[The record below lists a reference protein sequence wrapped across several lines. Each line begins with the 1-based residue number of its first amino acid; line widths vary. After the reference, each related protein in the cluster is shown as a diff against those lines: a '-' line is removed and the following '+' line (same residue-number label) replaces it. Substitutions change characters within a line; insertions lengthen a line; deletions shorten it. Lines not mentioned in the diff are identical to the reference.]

1 MRDIENFCKML
12 ISKKDKL
19 AITFKDDKY
28 TYEQLLR
35 YSQLYADK
43 FSLECKPEKILICAQ
58 NSPEWCFAFY
68 GAMRCKSIVVPLDA
82 QSTKKEIEYVIN
94 DCRPDIVFISDDKK
108 EMFADM
114 NLQNARLMTKDDVV
128 LSDDKNIPATDIPL
142 GNLEDVMLINY
153 TSGTTG
159 NPKGVMLTYKNVMFN
174 IDSVSKQVPIFQ
186 EDSNVMVLLPLH
198 HILPLL
204 GSLVA
209 PLYMGGTLHI
219 AEAMNAE
226 SIIKT
231 LNAGKVSIIIGVPR
245 LYDMLVKGI
254 MSKINASFVTRLLY
268 KITKLIGSDAV
279 SRVIFSSVHKK
290 FGGHLK
296 YLVSGGAAL
305 SVETAT
311 ILKTLGL
318 YVLEGY
324 GMTETAPMISFT
336 RPGRRKVGYAGELLP
351 NIEAKI
357 AENGEICVK
366 GDNVMKG
373 YYKREEETAQIIKDG
388 WLHTGDMGILDKY
401 GLKIT
406 GRIKEIIVTSNGK
419 NINPELL
426 EKEFLNESK
435 YVQEIG
441 IFLSGDIL
449 HAAIRPEMTAVRQSS
464 LDDMDA
470 LIKSEVERFNAEQP
484 QYKRIKQYH
493 IMSEEL
499 PKTRLGK
506 VQRFLLPHL
515 IDKPKT
521 HTEQESL
528 EGKSEVYKMLKAFV
542 EDETKTIANENDHF
556 EIDLSMDSLSK
567 VSLLAYIENTFGINM
582 NEEQMENLNT
592 LAKLTD
598 YIEKNEHTF
607 NTTNIT
613 WKDIL
618 ATKVDVKLEKPGIT
632 QWCTYTFT
640 KILFSICYRFR
651 FKGSKKLPNSPC
663 IIVANHRCAIDGFLI
678 TYNFSRKEN
687 KDIFFFAK
695 EKHWRT
701 KIAQFFAR
709 KNNIILMDINKN
721 VRQSLQEMCA
731 VLKKGKNIVIFPEGT
746 RSRDNKMKK
755 FKETFAILSKELNVP
770 VVPVAITGSESAC
783 YGGSIIPKFWKKI
796 NVEIMEPMLPAK
808 DQTAESFR
816 DKIAAMIERHLVDN
830 VKLTINN

>member
-1 MRDIENFCKML
+1 ML
-12 ISKKDKL
+12 ISKKDKF
-19 AITFKDDKY
+19 AITYKDVKY

-35 YSQLYADK
+35 YSQCYANVFASK
-43 FSLECKPEKILICAQ
+43 KSPEKVLICAQ

-68 GAMRCKSIVVPLDA
+68 GAMRCEAIVIPLDA

-94 DCRPDIVFISDDKK
+94 DCRPDIVFVSDDKK
-108 EMFADM
+108 EMFSDLE
-114 NLQNARLMTKDDVV
+114 LQGARLMTKDDVV
-128 LSDDKNIPATDIPL
+128 ISDDENIPATDIPL
-142 GNLEDVMLINY
+142 RGKDDVMLINY

-159 NPKGVMLTYKNVMFN
+159 NPKGVMLTFNNVMFN
-174 IDSVSKQVPIFQ
+174 VDSVSKQVPIFQ
-186 EDSNVMVLLPLH
+186 PDSNVMVLLPLH

-245 LYDMLVKGI
+245 LYDMLVKGV
-254 MSKINASFVTRLLY
+254 MNKINSSAITRLLY

-279 SRVIFSSVHKK
+279 SRIVFSSVHKK

-351 NIEAKI
+351 NIEVKI
-357 AENGEICVK
+357 AENGEILVK

-373 YYKREEETAQIIKDG
+373 YYNRPEETAQIIENG
-388 WLHTGDMGILDKY
+388 WLHTGDMGLLDKY

-449 HAAIRPEMTAVRQSS
+449 HAAVRPEMTAVRQSS

-470 LIKSEVERFNAEQP
+470 LIKNEVERFNSEQP

-493 IMSEEL
+493 ILSEEL

-528 EGKSEVYKMLKAFV
+528 EGKSEVYKMLKSFV
-542 EDETKTIANENDHF
+542 EEETKMIANENDHF

-582 NEEQMENLNT
+582 NEEQIENLNT

-598 YIEKNEHTF
+598 YIENNEHTF
-607 NTTNIT
+607 NTTTIT

-618 ATKVDVKLEKPGIT
+618 ATKVDVKLEKPGFT

-640 KILFSICYRFR
+640 KILFGICYRFR
-651 FKGSKKLPNSPC
+651 FKGSRKLPNTPC

-678 TYNFSRKEN
+678 TYNFSRKIN
-687 KDIFFFAK
+687 KETFFFAK

-701 KIAQFFAR
+701 KFAQFFAR

-721 VRQSLQEMCA
+721 VRQSIQEMCT

-770 VVPVAITGSESAC
+770 IVPVAIAGSESAC

-796 NVEIMEPMLPAK
+796 DIEVLEPVMPSADQSVESL
-808 DQTAESFR
+808 R
-816 DKIAAMIERHLVDN
+816 DKVAALIEKHLS
-830 VKLTINN
+830 K

>member
-94 DCRPDIVFISDDKK
+94 DCSPDIVFISDDKK

-114 NLQNARLMTKDDVV
+114 NLQGALLMTKDDVV

-435 YVQEIG
+435 YVHEIG

-651 FKGSKKLPNSPC
+651 FKGNKKLPNSPC

-770 VVPVAITGSESAC
+770 IIPVAIAGSESAC

-796 NVEIMEPMLPAK
+796 DIEVLEPVMPSADQSVESL
-808 DQTAESFR
+808 R
-816 DKIAAMIERHLVDN
+816 DKVAALIEKHLS
-830 VKLTINN
+830 K

>member
-1 MRDIENFCKML
+1 ML
-12 ISKKDKL
+12 ISKKDKF
-19 AITFKDDKY
+19 AITYKDVKY

-35 YSQLYADK
+35 YSQCYANVFASQK
-43 FSLECKPEKILICAQ
+43 SPEKVLICAQ
-58 NSPEWCFAFY
+58 NSPDWCFAFY
-68 GAMRCKSIVVPLDA
+68 GAMRCKAVVVPLDA
-82 QSTKKEIEYVIN
+82 QSTKKEIEYVID

-108 EMFADM
+108 EMFSDIK
-114 NLQNARLMTKDDVV
+114 LQGARLMTKDDVV
-128 LSDDKNIPATDIPL
+128 LSDDKDIPATDIPL
-142 GNLEDVMLINY
+142 RDKDDVMLVNY

-159 NPKGVMLTYKNVMFN
+159 NPKGVMLTFNNVMFN
-174 IDSVSKQVPIFQ
+174 VDSVSKQVPIFQ

-231 LNAGKVSIIIGVPR
+231 LNAGQVSIIIGVPR

-254 MSKINASFVTRLLY
+254 MNKINASAVTRLLY
-268 KITKLIGSDAV
+268 KITKFIGSDKV

-290 FGGHLK
+290 FGGHVK

-305 SVETAT
+305 SKETAE

-336 RPGRRKVGYAGELLP
+336 RPGRRKIGYAGELLP
-351 NIEAKI
+351 NIEVKI

-373 YYKREEETAQIIKDG
+373 YYNRPEETAEIIKDG
-388 WLHTGDMGILDKY
+388 WLHTGDMGVLEDQM
-401 GLKIT
+401 LKIT

-426 EKEFLNESK
+426 EKEFIANST

-441 IFLSGDIL
+441 IFLSGDAL
-449 HAAIRPEMTAVRQSS
+449 HAAIRPEMTAIRQSS
-464 LDDMDA
+464 LDDMNA
-470 LIKSEVERFNAEQP
+470 LIKNEVERFNAEQP
-484 QYKRIKQYH
+484 QYKRIKQFH
-493 IMSEEL
+493 VLSEEL

-515 IDKPKT
+515 VDKPKT
-521 HTEQESL
+521 ETVQESL

-542 EDETKTIANENDHF
+542 EEETKKVANENDHF

-567 VSLLAYIENTFGINM
+567 VSLLAYIENTFGIM
-582 NEEQMENLNT
+582 LNEEQIEDVNT

-598 YIEKNEHTF
+598 YIENHEHTF
-607 NTTNIT
+607 NDNKIT
-613 WKDIL
+613 WKEIL
-618 ATKVDVKLEKPGIT
+618 SARTDVKLEKHGLFH
-632 QWCTYTFT
+632 WLTFT
-640 KILFSICYRFR
+640 FGKILFGICYRF
-651 FKGSKKLPNSPC
+651 KVSGKKNLPNNPC

-678 TYNFSRKEN
+678 TYNFSRKAN
-687 KDIFFFAK
+687 RDIYFFAK

-701 KIAQFFAR
+701 KFARFFAK

-746 RSRDNKMKK
+746 RSRDNRMKN

-770 VVPVAITGSESAC
+770 ILPVAISGSESAC
-783 YGGSIIPKFWKKI
+783 YGDGIVPRFGKKI
-796 NVEIMEPMLPAK
+796 DIDIMDPVMPSEEQSVESL
-808 DQTAESFR
+808 R
-816 DKIAAMIERHLVDN
+816 DKIASMIEKRLS
-830 VKLTINN
+830 

>member
-1 MRDIENFCKML
+1 ML

-35 YSQLYADK
+35 YSQIYADK
-43 FSLECKPEKILICAQ
+43 FSLESQPEKILICAQ

-108 EMFADM
+108 EMFADI
-114 NLQNARLMTKDDVV
+114 NLQGARLYTKDDFQ
-128 LSDDKNIPATDIPL
+128 LSDDTSIAANDIPL

-159 NPKGVMLTYKNVMFN
+159 NPKGVMLSYKNVMFN

-231 LNAGKVSIIIGVPR
+231 LNAGEVSIIIGVPR
-245 LYDMLVKGI
+245 LYDMLVKGV
-254 MSKINASFVTRLLY
+254 MNKINASFVTRLLY

-305 SVETAT
+305 SIETAT

-388 WLHTGDMGILDKY
+388 WLHTGDMGVLDKY

-449 HAAIRPEMTAVRQSS
+449 HAAIRPEMTAIRQSS

-470 LIKSEVERFNAEQP
+470 LIKNEVERFNAEQP

-542 EDETKTIANENDHF
+542 EEETKMIANENDHF

-567 VSLLAYIENTFGINM
+567 VSLLAYIENTFGINL

-598 YIEKNEHTF
+598 YIEDNEHTF
-607 NTTNIT
+607 NTTTIT

-618 ATKVDVKLEKPGIT
+618 ATKVDVKLEKPGFT
-632 QWCTYTFT
+632 QWFTYTFT

-651 FKGSKKLPNSPC
+651 FKGNKKLPNSPC
-663 IIVANHRCAIDGFLI
+663 IIVTNHRSAIDGFLI

-695 EKHWRT
+695 EKHWRS

-721 VRQSLQEMCA
+721 VRQSLQEMSA

-770 VVPVAITGSESAC
+770 VVSVAITGSESAC
-783 YGGSIIPKFWKKI
+783 YGGSIIPKFRKKI
-796 NVEIMEPMLPAK
+796 NVEVMEPMLPAK

-816 DKIAAMIERHLVDN
+816 DKIAALIQ
-830 VKLTINN
+830 KKIS

>member
-1 MRDIENFCKML
+1 ML

-19 AITFKDDKY
+19 ALTFKDVTY

-43 FSLECKPEKILICAQ
+43 FVSESVPKKVMICAQ

-68 GAMRCKSIVVPLDA
+68 GTMRCNAIAVPLDA

-108 EMFADM
+108 EMFADI
-114 NLQNARLMTKDDVV
+114 NLQNARLMTKDDVQ
-128 LSDDKNIPATDIPL
+128 LTDDKNIPATDIPL
-142 GNLEDVMLINY
+142 GNLEDTMLINY

-159 NPKGVMLTYKNVMFN
+159 NPKGVMLSFKNVMFN
-174 IDSVSKQVPIFQ
+174 IDAVSKQVPIFQ
-186 EDSNVMVLLPLH
+186 ESSNVMVLLPLH

-268 KITKLIGSDAV
+268 KITKLIGSDKV
-279 SRVIFSSVHKK
+279 SRTIFSSVHKK
-290 FGGHLK
+290 FGGHVK

-305 SVETAT
+305 SKETAE

-351 NIEAKI
+351 NIEVKI
-357 AENGEICVK
+357 SEKGEILVK

-373 YYKREEETAQIIKDG
+373 YYQREEETNDIIKDG

-426 EKEFLNESK
+426 EKEFLSESK

-441 IFLSGDIL
+441 IFLSGEVL
-449 HAAIRPEMTAVRQSS
+449 HAAVRPEMTAIRQSS

-470 LIKSEVERFNAEQP
+470 LIKYEVERFNAEQP

-521 HTEQESL
+521 NNVQESL

-542 EDETKTIANENDHF
+542 EEETKKIANENDHF

-598 YIEKNEHTF
+598 YIENNEHTF

-651 FKGSKKLPNSPC
+651 FKGNKKLPNTPC

-695 EKHWRT
+695 EKHWRS

-796 NVEIMEPMLPAK
+796 GVEVMEPMLPTEE
-808 DQTAESFR
+808 QSVESFR
-816 DKIAAMIERHLVDN
+816 DKVAAIIQK
-830 VKLTINN
+830 KL

>member
-1 MRDIENFCKML
+1 MRDIENFCNML
-12 ISKKDKL
+12 ISKKEKF

-35 YSQLYADK
+35 YSQCYANV
-43 FSLECKPEKILICAQ
+43 FASQPTLEKVLICAQ

-68 GAMRCKSIVVPLDA
+68 GAMRCKAIVVPLDS

-108 EMFADM
+108 DIFTDM
-114 NLQNARLMTKDDVV
+114 NLYGARLMTKDDVV
-128 LSDDKNIPATDIPL
+128 LSDDKSIPTTDIPM
-142 GNLEDVMLINY
+142 GEMDDTMLINY

-159 NPKGVMLTYKNVMFN
+159 SPKGVMLTFRNVMFN
-174 IDSVSKQVPIFQ
+174 IDAVSKQVPIFQ

-231 LNAGKVSIIIGVPR
+231 LNAGQVSIIIGVPR
-245 LYDMLVKGI
+245 LYDMLVKGV
-254 MSKINASFVTRLLY
+254 MNKINASFVTRFLY

-279 SRVIFSSVHKK
+279 SRTIFSSVHKK

-336 RPGRRKVGYAGELLP
+336 RPGKRKVGYAGELLP
-351 NIEAKI
+351 NIEVKI

-426 EKEFLNESK
+426 EKEFLANSS

-441 IFLSGDIL
+441 IFLSNDAL
-449 HAAIRPEMTAVRQSS
+449 HAAVRPQMVAIRQKSLEEMDS
-464 LDDMDA
+464 
-470 LIKSEVERFNAEQP
+470 LIKEEVARFNAEQP

-506 VQRFLLPHL
+506 TQRFILPHI

-521 HTEQESL
+521 NIEQESL
-528 EGKSEVYKMLKAFV
+528 EGKSEIYKMLKKFI
-542 EDETKTIANENDHF
+542 EDETNKIANENDHF
-556 EIDLSMDSLSK
+556 EIDLSLDSLGK
-567 VSLLAYIENTFGINM
+567 VSLLAYIENTFGINL
-582 NEEQMENLNT
+582 NEEQIENLNT

-598 YIEKNEHTF
+598 YIENNEHSF
-607 NTTNIT
+607 NTTTIT

-618 ATKVDVKLEKPGIT
+618 ASKVDVKLEKPGIT

-640 KILFSICYRFR
+640 KVLFSICYRFR
-651 FKGSKKLPNSPC
+651 FKGNKKLPKSPC

-678 TYNFSRKEN
+678 TYNFSRKDN

-695 EKHWRT
+695 EKHWRS

-721 VRQSLQEMCA
+721 VRQSLQEMYA
-731 VLKKGKNIVIFPEGT
+731 VLEKGKNIVIFPEGT
-746 RSRDNKMKK
+746 RSKDNKMKK
-755 FKETFAILSKELNVP
+755 FKDTFAILSKELNIPIVP
-770 VVPVAITGSESAC
+770 IAIAGSESAC
-783 YGGSIIPKFWKKI
+783 YGSSIIPKFRKKI
-796 NVEIMEPMLPAK
+796 DIEVLDPIMPDSNQSVESL
-808 DQTAESFR
+808 R
-816 DKIAAMIERHLVDN
+816 DKVAKKIEKCLS
-830 VKLTINN
+830 

>member
-1 MRDIENFCKML
+1 ML
-12 ISKKDKL
+12 ISKKDKF

-35 YSQLYADK
+35 YSQLYADN
-43 FSLECKPEKILICAQ
+43 FSFKLNPDKIMICAH

-108 EMFADM
+108 DMFADM
-114 NLQNARLMTKDDVV
+114 NLQGALLMTKDDVT

-279 SRVIFSSVHKK
+279 SRTVFSSVHKK

-373 YYKREEETAQIIKDG
+373 YYKREEETSQIVKDG

-426 EKEFLNESK
+426 EKEFLSESK

-470 LIKSEVERFNAEQP
+470 LIKNEVERFNAEQP

-493 IMSEEL
+493 
-499 PKTRLGK
+499 R
-506 VQRFLLPHL
+506 
-515 IDKPKT
+515 
-521 HTEQESL
+521 
-528 EGKSEVYKMLKAFV
+528 
-542 EDETKTIANENDHF
+542 N
-556 EIDLSMDSLSK
+556 
-567 VSLLAYIENTFGINM
+567 
-582 NEEQMENLNT
+582 
-592 LAKLTD
+592 
-598 YIEKNEHTF
+598 
-607 NTTNIT
+607 
-613 WKDIL
+613 
-618 ATKVDVKLEKPGIT
+618 
-632 QWCTYTFT
+632 
-640 KILFSICYRFR
+640 
-651 FKGSKKLPNSPC
+651 
-663 IIVANHRCAIDGFLI
+663 
-678 TYNFSRKEN
+678 
-687 KDIFFFAK
+687 
-695 EKHWRT
+695 
-701 KIAQFFAR
+701 
-709 KNNIILMDINKN
+709 
-721 VRQSLQEMCA
+721 
-731 VLKKGKNIVIFPEGT
+731 
-746 RSRDNKMKK
+746 
-755 FKETFAILSKELNVP
+755 
-770 VVPVAITGSESAC
+770 
-783 YGGSIIPKFWKKI
+783 
-796 NVEIMEPMLPAK
+796 
-808 DQTAESFR
+808 
-816 DKIAAMIERHLVDN
+816 
-830 VKLTINN
+830 

>member
-1 MRDIENFCKML
+1 ML
-12 ISKKDKL
+12 ISKKNKF

-35 YSQLYADK
+35 YSQIYADK
-43 FSLECKPEKILICAQ
+43 FSLESVPEKVMICSQ

-94 DCRPDIVFISDDKK
+94 DCRPDIVFVSDDRKDL
-108 EMFADM
+108 FSDI
-114 NLQNARLMTKDDVV
+114 NLYGARLYTKDDVQ
-128 LSDDKNIPATDIPL
+128 LSDDDSIAATDIPM
-142 GNLEDVMLINY
+142 GNMEDTMLINY

-159 NPKGVMLTYKNVMFN
+159 SPKGVMLSYKNVMFN
-174 IDSVSKQVPIFQ
+174 VDSVSKSVPIYQ

-231 LNAGKVSIIIGVPR
+231 LNAGQVSIIIGVPR

-254 MSKINASFVTRLLY
+254 MTKVNASFVTRLLY

-279 SRVIFSSVHKK
+279 SRLVFSSVHKK

-305 SVETAT
+305 SIETAT

-357 AENGEICVK
+357 SEKGEILVK
-366 GDNVMKG
+366 GDNVMQG
-373 YYKREEETAQIIKDG
+373 YYKKEEETAQIIKDG
-388 WLHTGDMGILDKY
+388 WLHTGDMGVLDKY

-426 EKEFLNESK
+426 EKEFIAAST

-441 IFLSGDIL
+441 IFLNGDAL
-449 HAAIRPEMTAVRQSS
+449 HAAVRPEMTAIRQRS
-464 LDDMDA
+464 LEEMDS
-470 LIKSEVERFNAEQP
+470 LIKEEVTRFNAEQP

-506 VQRFLLPHL
+506 VQRFLLPH
-515 IDKPKT
+515 IVNKPKT
-521 HTEQESL
+521 NTEQESL
-528 EGKSEVYKMLKAFV
+528 EGKSEVYKLLKAFV
-542 EDETKTIANENDHF
+542 EDETKTIAHENDHF

-567 VSLLAYIENTFGINM
+567 VSLLAYIENTFGIVLT
-582 NEEQMENLNT
+582 EETMENLNT
-592 LAKLTD
+592 LAKLTE
-598 YIEKNEHTF
+598 YIENNEHSF
-607 NTTNIT
+607 NTTTIT
-613 WKDIL
+613 WKDVL
-618 ATKVDVKLEKPGIT
+618 ATKIDVKLEKPGIT

-640 KILFSICYRFR
+640 KLLFSICYRFR
-651 FKGSKKLPNSPC
+651 IKGNKKLPKSPC

-678 TYNFSRKEN
+678 TYNFSRKVN

-695 EKHWRT
+695 EKHWKS
-701 KIAQFFAR
+701 KIAQFFAK

-731 VLKKGKNIVIFPEGT
+731 VLEKGKNIVIFPEGT
-746 RSRDNKMKK
+746 RSKDKTMKK
-755 FKETFAILSKELNVP
+755 FKDTFAILSKELNVP
-770 VVPVAITGSESAC
+770 IVPVAIAGSESAC

-796 NVEIMEPMLPAK
+796 DIDVMDPVEPSPE
-808 DQTAESFR
+808 QSVESLR
-816 DKIAAMIERHLVDN
+816 DKVAAMIQKSIQNLKSV
-830 VKLTINN
+830 

>member
-1 MRDIENFCKML
+1 ML
-12 ISKKDKL
+12 ISKKDKF
-19 AITFKDDKY
+19 AITYKDVKY

-35 YSQLYADK
+35 YSQCYANVFASEK
-43 FSLECKPEKILICAQ
+43 SPEKVLICAQ

-94 DCRPDIVFISDDKK
+94 DCRPDIVFVSDDKK
-108 EMFADM
+108 EMFSDLE
-114 NLQNARLMTKDDVV
+114 LQGARLMTKDDVV
-128 LSDDKNIPATDIPL
+128 ISDDENIPATDIPL
-142 GNLEDVMLINY
+142 RGKDDVMLINY

-159 NPKGVMLTYKNVMFN
+159 NPKGVMLTFNNVMFN
-174 IDSVSKQVPIFQ
+174 VDSVSKQVPIFQ
-186 EDSNVMVLLPLH
+186 LDSNVMVLLPLH

-254 MSKINASFVTRLLY
+254 MNKINSSAITRLLY

-279 SRVIFSSVHKK
+279 SRIVFSSVHKK

-351 NIEAKI
+351 NIEVKI
-357 AENGEICVK
+357 AENGEILVK

-373 YYKREEETAQIIKDG
+373 YYNRPEETAQIIENG
-388 WLHTGDMGILDKY
+388 WLHTGDMGLLDKY

-449 HAAIRPEMTAVRQSS
+449 HAAVRPEMTAVRQSS

-470 LIKSEVERFNAEQP
+470 LIKNEVERFNSEQP

-493 IMSEEL
+493 ILSEEL

-528 EGKSEVYKMLKAFV
+528 EGKSEVYKMLKSFV
-542 EDETKTIANENDHF
+542 EEETKMIANENDHF

-582 NEEQMENLNT
+582 NEEQIENLNT

-598 YIEKNEHTF
+598 YIENNEHTF
-607 NTTNIT
+607 NTTTIT

-618 ATKVDVKLEKPGIT
+618 ATKVDVKLEKPGFT

-640 KILFSICYRFR
+640 KILFGICYRFR
-651 FKGSKKLPNSPC
+651 FKGSRKLPNTPC

-678 TYNFSRKEN
+678 TYNFSRKIN
-687 KDIFFFAK
+687 KETFFFAK

-701 KIAQFFAR
+701 KFAQFFAR

-721 VRQSLQEMCA
+721 VRQSIQEMCA

-770 VVPVAITGSESAC
+770 IVPVAIAGSESAC

-796 NVEIMEPMLPAK
+796 DIEVLEPVMPSADQSVESL
-808 DQTAESFR
+808 R
-816 DKIAAMIERHLVDN
+816 DKVAALIEKHLS
-830 VKLTINN
+830 K

>member
-1 MRDIENFCKML
+1 ML

-43 FSLECKPEKILICAQ
+43 FSLECKPEKILIFAQ

-114 NLQNARLMTKDDVV
+114 NLHDARLMTKDDVV

-567 VSLLAYIENTFGINM
+567 VSLLAYI
-582 NEEQMENLNT
+582 
-592 LAKLTD
+592 
-598 YIEKNEHTF
+598 
-607 NTTNIT
+607 
-613 WKDIL
+613 
-618 ATKVDVKLEKPGIT
+618 
-632 QWCTYTFT
+632 
-640 KILFSICYRFR
+640 
-651 FKGSKKLPNSPC
+651 
-663 IIVANHRCAIDGFLI
+663 
-678 TYNFSRKEN
+678 
-687 KDIFFFAK
+687 
-695 EKHWRT
+695 
-701 KIAQFFAR
+701 
-709 KNNIILMDINKN
+709 
-721 VRQSLQEMCA
+721 
-731 VLKKGKNIVIFPEGT
+731 
-746 RSRDNKMKK
+746 
-755 FKETFAILSKELNVP
+755 
-770 VVPVAITGSESAC
+770 
-783 YGGSIIPKFWKKI
+783 
-796 NVEIMEPMLPAK
+796 
-808 DQTAESFR
+808 
-816 DKIAAMIERHLVDN
+816 
-830 VKLTINN
+830 

>member
-1 MRDIENFCKML
+1 ML
-12 ISKKDKL
+12 ISKKDKF

-35 YSQLYADK
+35 YSQLYADN

-108 EMFADM
+108 EMFTDI
-114 NLQNARLMTKDDVV
+114 NLQGARLITKDDVT
-128 LSDDKNIPATDIPL
+128 LSDDKNVPATDIPL

-245 LYDMLVKGI
+245 LYDMLVKGV

-279 SRVIFSSVHKK
+279 SRTVFSSVHKK

-373 YYKREEETAQIIKDG
+373 YYKREEETAQILKDG
-388 WLHTGDMGILDKY
+388 WLHTGDMGVLDKY

-426 EKEFLNESK
+426 EKEFLSESK

-470 LIKSEVERFNAEQP
+470 LIKNEVERFNAEQP

-521 HTEQESL
+521 RTEQESL
-528 EGKSEVYKMLKAFV
+528 EGKSEVYKMLKTFV
-542 EDETKTIANENDHF
+542 EDETKMIANENDHF

-651 FKGSKKLPNSPC
+651 FKGNKKLPNSPC

-755 FKETFAILSKELNVP
+755 FKETFAILSKELNIP

-796 NVEIMEPMLPAK
+796 NVEVMEPVMPAK
-808 DQTAESFR
+808 DQTAENFR
-816 DKIAAMIERHLVDN
+816 DKIAAMIEKHLTDN
-830 VKLTINN
+830 VQLTINS

>member
-1 MRDIENFCKML
+1 ML

-231 LNAGKVSIIIGVPR
+231 LNAGKVSIVIGVPR

-357 AENGEICVK
+357 AENGEILVK

-388 WLHTGDMGILDKY
+388 WLHTGDMGVLDKY

-435 YVQEIG
+435 YVHEIG

-651 FKGSKKLPNSPC
+651 FKGNKKLPNSPC

-770 VVPVAITGSESAC
+770 IIPVAIAGSESAC

-796 NVEIMEPMLPAK
+796 DIEVLEPVMPSADQSVESL
-808 DQTAESFR
+808 R
-816 DKIAAMIERHLVDN
+816 DKVAALIEKHLS
-830 VKLTINN
+830 K

>member
-1 MRDIENFCKML
+1 
-12 ISKKDKL
+12 
-19 AITFKDDKY
+19 
-28 TYEQLLR
+28 
-35 YSQLYADK
+35 
-43 FSLECKPEKILICAQ
+43 
-58 NSPEWCFAFY
+58 
-68 GAMRCKSIVVPLDA
+68 
-82 QSTKKEIEYVIN
+82 
-94 DCRPDIVFISDDKK
+94 
-108 EMFADM
+108 
-114 NLQNARLMTKDDVV
+114 
-128 LSDDKNIPATDIPL
+128 
-142 GNLEDVMLINY
+142 
-153 TSGTTG
+153 
-159 NPKGVMLTYKNVMFN
+159 
-174 IDSVSKQVPIFQ
+174 
-186 EDSNVMVLLPLH
+186 MVLLPLH

-796 NVEIMEPMLPAK
+796 NVEVMDPVMPAEG
-808 DQTAESFR
+808 QTAENFR
-816 DKIAAMIERHLVDN
+816 DKIAAMIEKHLTDN
-830 VKLTINN
+830 VQLTINN

>member
-1 MRDIENFCKML
+1 ML
-12 ISKKDKL
+12 IAKKDKL

-43 FSLECKPEKILICAQ
+43 FSLECKPGKILICAQ

-114 NLQNARLMTKDDVV
+114 NLHDARLMTKDDVV
-128 LSDDKNIPATDIPL
+128 LFDDKNIPATDIPL

-542 EDETKTIANENDHF
+542 EDETKMIANENDHF

-651 FKGSKKLPNSPC
+651 FKGNKKLPNSPC

-770 VVPVAITGSESAC
+770 IIPVAIAGSESAC

-796 NVEIMEPMLPAK
+796 DIEVLEPVMPSADQSVESL
-808 DQTAESFR
+808 R
-816 DKIAAMIERHLVDN
+816 DKVAALIEKHLS
-830 VKLTINN
+830 K

>member
-1 MRDIENFCKML
+1 ML
-12 ISKKDKL
+12 ISKKNKF

-35 YSQLYADK
+35 YSQIYADK
-43 FSLECKPEKILICAQ
+43 FLSVANPEKVLICAQ
-58 NSPEWCFAFY
+58 NSPDWCFAFY
-68 GAMRCKSIVVPLDA
+68 GAMRCKAIAVPLDS

-94 DCRPDIVFISDDKK
+94 DCRPDIVFISEDKK

-114 NLQNARLMTKDDVV
+114 DLQGAYLMTKDDVA
-128 LSDDKNIPATDIPL
+128 LTDDENIPATDIPL
-142 GNLEDVMLINY
+142 GDIESTMLINY

-159 NPKGVMLTYKNVMFN
+159 NPKGVMLSFKNVMFN
-174 IDSVSKQVPIFQ
+174 VDAVSKSVPIFQ
-186 EDSNVMVLLPLH
+186 EDSNVMVLLPVH

-204 GSLVA
+204 GSIVA
-209 PLYMGGTLHI
+209 PLYMGGTIHI

-231 LNAGKVSIIIGVPR
+231 LNAGKVTIIIGVPR
-245 LYDMLVKGI
+245 LYDMLVKGV
-254 MSKINASFVTRLLY
+254 MNKINASFVTRLLY

-279 SRVIFSSVHKK
+279 SRTIFSSVHKK

-305 SVETAT
+305 SIETAT

-366 GDNVMKG
+366 GDNVMQG

-426 EKEFLNESK
+426 EREFIDGST

-441 IFLSGDIL
+441 IFLSGDAL
-449 HAAIRPEMTAVRQSS
+449 HAAVRPNMTAVRQVE
-464 LDDMDA
+464 LEAMDA
-470 LIKSEVERFNAEQP
+470 LIKKEVECFNAEQP

-493 IMSEEL
+493 ILSDEL

-515 IDKPKT
+515 VDKPKT

-528 EGKSEVYKMLKAFV
+528 EGKSEVYKILKSFV
-542 EDETKTIANENDHF
+542 EEETKMIANENDHF

-567 VSLLAYIENTFGINM
+567 VSLLAYIENTFGINL

-598 YIEKNEHTF
+598 YIENNEHSF
-607 NTTNIT
+607 NTTTIT

-618 ATKVDVKLEKPGIT
+618 ATNVDVKLEKPGFT
-632 QWCTYTFT
+632 QWFTYVFT
-640 KILFSICYRFR
+640 KILFTICYRFR
-651 FKGSKKLPNSPC
+651 VKGNKKLPKSPC
-663 IIVANHRCAIDGFLI
+663 IIVANHRSAIDGFLI

-695 EKHWRT
+695 EKHWRS
-701 KIAQFFAR
+701 KIARFFAR

-731 VLKKGKNIVIFPEGT
+731 VLEKGKNIVIFPEGT
-746 RSRDNKMKK
+746 RSKDNTMRK
-755 FKETFAILSKELNVP
+755 FKETFAILSKELNIP

-783 YGGSIIPKFWKKI
+783 YGNSIVPKFWKTI
-796 NVEIMEPMLPAK
+796 NVEVMEPVLPATE
-808 DQTAESFR
+808 QSAESFR
-816 DKIAAMIERHLVDN
+816 DKVATLIQK
-830 VKLTINN
+830 KLL

>member
-1 MRDIENFCKML
+1 ML
-12 ISKKDKL
+12 ISKKDKF

-108 EMFADM
+108 DMFADM
-114 NLQNARLMTKDDVV
+114 NLQGALLMTKDDVT
-128 LSDDKNIPATDIPL
+128 LSDDDNIPATDIPL

-651 FKGSKKLPNSPC
+651 FKGNKKLPNSPC

-796 NVEIMEPMLPAK
+796 NVEVMEPVMPAK
-808 DQTAESFR
+808 DQTAENFR
-816 DKIAAMIERHLVDN
+816 DKIAAMIEKHLTDN
-830 VKLTINN
+830 VQLTINS

>member
-1 MRDIENFCKML
+1 ML
-12 ISKKDKL
+12 ISKKDKF
-19 AITFKDDKY
+19 AITYKDVKY

-35 YSQLYADK
+35 YSQCYANVFASK
-43 FSLECKPEKILICAQ
+43 KSPEKVLICAQ

-68 GAMRCKSIVVPLDA
+68 GAMRCEAIVIPLDA

-94 DCRPDIVFISDDKK
+94 DCRPDIVFVSDDKK
-108 EMFADM
+108 EMFSDLE
-114 NLQNARLMTKDDVV
+114 LQGARLMTKDDVV
-128 LSDDKNIPATDIPL
+128 ISDDENIPATDIPL
-142 GNLEDVMLINY
+142 RGKDDVMLINY

-159 NPKGVMLTYKNVMFN
+159 NPKGVMLTFNNVMFN
-174 IDSVSKQVPIFQ
+174 VDSVSKQVPIFQ
-186 EDSNVMVLLPLH
+186 PDSNVMVLLPLH

-245 LYDMLVKGI
+245 LYDMLVKGV
-254 MSKINASFVTRLLY
+254 MNKINSSAITRLLY

-279 SRVIFSSVHKK
+279 SRIVFSSVHKK

-351 NIEAKI
+351 NIEVKI
-357 AENGEICVK
+357 AENGEILVK

-373 YYKREEETAQIIKDG
+373 YYNRPEETAQIIENG
-388 WLHTGDMGILDKY
+388 WLHTGDMGLLDKY

-449 HAAIRPEMTAVRQSS
+449 HAAVRPEMTAVRQSS

-470 LIKSEVERFNAEQP
+470 LIKNEVERFNSEQP

-493 IMSEEL
+493 ILSEEL

-528 EGKSEVYKMLKAFV
+528 EGKSEVYKMLKSFV
-542 EDETKTIANENDHF
+542 EEETKMIANENDHF

-582 NEEQMENLNT
+582 NEEQIENLNT

-598 YIEKNEHTF
+598 YIENNEHTF
-607 NTTNIT
+607 NTTTIT

-618 ATKVDVKLEKPGIT
+618 ATKVDVKLEKPGFT

-640 KILFSICYRFR
+640 KILFGICYRFR
-651 FKGSKKLPNSPC
+651 FKGSRKLPNTPC

-678 TYNFSRKEN
+678 TYNFSRKIN
-687 KDIFFFAK
+687 KETFFFAK

-701 KIAQFFAR
+701 KFAQFFAK

-721 VRQSLQEMCA
+721 VRQSIQEMCT

-770 VVPVAITGSESAC
+770 IVPVAIAGSESAC

-796 NVEIMEPMLPAK
+796 DIEVLEPVMPSADQSVESL
-808 DQTAESFR
+808 R
-816 DKIAAMIERHLVDN
+816 DKVAALIEKHLS
-830 VKLTINN
+830 K

>member
-1 MRDIENFCKML
+1 ML
-12 ISKKDKL
+12 IAKKDKL

-114 NLQNARLMTKDDVV
+114 NLHDARLMTKDDVV
-128 LSDDKNIPATDIPL
+128 LFDDKNIPATDIPL

-226 SIIKT
+226 SITKT

-357 AENGEICVK
+357 AENGEILVK

-388 WLHTGDMGILDKY
+388 WLHTGDMGVLDKY

-435 YVQEIG
+435 YVHEIG

-521 HTEQESL
+521 HIEQESL

-542 EDETKTIANENDHF
+542 EDETKMIANENDHF

-651 FKGSKKLPNSPC
+651 FKGNKKLPNSPC

-796 NVEIMEPMLPAK
+796 NVEVMDPVMPAE
-808 DQTAESFR
+808 DQTAENFR
-816 DKIAAMIERHLVDN
+816 DKIAAMIEKHLTDN
-830 VKLTINN
+830 VQLTINN

>member
-1 MRDIENFCKML
+1 ML

-35 YSQLYADK
+35 YSQIYADK
-43 FSLECKPEKILICAQ
+43 FSLESQPEKILICAQ

-108 EMFADM
+108 EMFADI
-114 NLQNARLMTKDDVV
+114 NLQGARLYTKDDFQ
-128 LSDDKNIPATDIPL
+128 LSDDTSIAANDIPL

-159 NPKGVMLTYKNVMFN
+159 NPKGVMLSYKNVMFN

-231 LNAGKVSIIIGVPR
+231 LNAGEVSIIIGVPR
-245 LYDMLVKGI
+245 LYDMLVKGV
-254 MSKINASFVTRLLY
+254 MNKINASFVTRLLY

-279 SRVIFSSVHKK
+279 SRTVFSSVHKK

-515 IDKPKT
+515 IDKPKI

-651 FKGSKKLPNSPC
+651 FKGNKKLPNSPC

-709 KNNIILMDINKN
+709 KNNIILMDIDKN

-770 VVPVAITGSESAC
+770 IIPVAIAGSKSAC

-796 NVEIMEPMLPAK
+796 DIEVLEPVMPSADQSVESL
-808 DQTAESFR
+808 R
-816 DKIAAMIERHLVDN
+816 DKVAALIEKHLS
-830 VKLTINN
+830 K

>member
-94 DCRPDIVFISDDKK
+94 DCRPDIVFISDDKN

-357 AENGEICVK
+357 TENGEICVK

-770 VVPVAITGSESAC
+770 IIPVAIAGSESAC

-796 NVEIMEPMLPAK
+796 DIEVLEPVMPSADQSVESL
-808 DQTAESFR
+808 R
-816 DKIAAMIERHLVDN
+816 DKVAALIEKHLS
-830 VKLTINN
+830 K

>member
-1 MRDIENFCKML
+1 ML
-12 ISKKDKL
+12 IAKKDKL

-114 NLQNARLMTKDDVV
+114 NLHDARLMTKDDVV

-435 YVQEIG
+435 YVHEIG

-651 FKGSKKLPNSPC
+651 FKGNKKLPNSPC

-770 VVPVAITGSESAC
+770 IIPVAIAGSESAC

-796 NVEIMEPMLPAK
+796 DIEVLEPVMPSADQSVESL
-808 DQTAESFR
+808 R
-816 DKIAAMIERHLVDN
+816 DKVAALIEKHLS
-830 VKLTINN
+830 K

>member
-1 MRDIENFCKML
+1 ML

-35 YSQLYADK
+35 YSQIYADK
-43 FSLECKPEKILICAQ
+43 FSLEYKPEKILICAQ

-114 NLQNARLMTKDDVV
+114 NLQGARLMTKDDVL
-128 LSDDKNIPATDIPL
+128 LSDDKNILATDIPL

-324 GMTETAPMISFT
+324 GMTETTPMISFT

-435 YVQEIG
+435 YVHEIG

-542 EDETKTIANENDHF
+542 EDETKMIANENDHF

-651 FKGSKKLPNSPC
+651 FKGNKKLPNSPC

-796 NVEIMEPMLPAK
+796 DIEVLEPVMPSADQSVESL
-808 DQTAESFR
+808 R
-816 DKIAAMIERHLVDN
+816 DKVAALIEKHLS
-830 VKLTINN
+830 K

>member
-1 MRDIENFCKML
+1 ML
-12 ISKKDKL
+12 ISKKDKF
-19 AITFKDDKY
+19 AITYKDVKY

-35 YSQLYADK
+35 YSQCYANVFASK
-43 FSLECKPEKILICAQ
+43 KSPEKVLICAQ

-68 GAMRCKSIVVPLDA
+68 GAMRCEAIVIPLDA

-94 DCRPDIVFISDDKK
+94 DCRPDIVFVSDDKK
-108 EMFADM
+108 EMFSDLE
-114 NLQNARLMTKDDVV
+114 LQGARLMTKDDIV
-128 LSDDKNIPATDIPL
+128 LSDDENIPATDIPL
-142 GNLEDVMLINY
+142 RGKDDVMLINY

-159 NPKGVMLTYKNVMFN
+159 NPKGVMLTFNNVMFN
-174 IDSVSKQVPIFQ
+174 VDSVSKQVPIFQ
-186 EDSNVMVLLPLH
+186 PDSNVMVLLPLH

-254 MSKINASFVTRLLY
+254 MNKINSSAITRLLY

-279 SRVIFSSVHKK
+279 SRIVFSSVHKK

-351 NIEAKI
+351 NIEVKI
-357 AENGEICVK
+357 AENGEILVK

-373 YYKREEETAQIIKDG
+373 YYNRPEETAQIIENG
-388 WLHTGDMGILDKY
+388 WLHTGDMGLLDKY

-449 HAAIRPEMTAVRQSS
+449 HAAVRPEMTAVRQSS

-470 LIKSEVERFNAEQP
+470 LIKNEVERFNAEQP

-493 IMSEEL
+493 ILSEEL

-528 EGKSEVYKMLKAFV
+528 EGKSEVYKMLKSFV
-542 EDETKTIANENDHF
+542 EEETKMIANENDHF

-582 NEEQMENLNT
+582 NEEQIENLNT

-598 YIEKNEHTF
+598 YIENNEHTF
-607 NTTNIT
+607 NTTTIT

-618 ATKVDVKLEKPGIT
+618 ATKVDVKLEKPGFT

-640 KILFSICYRFR
+640 KILFGICYRFR
-651 FKGSKKLPNSPC
+651 FKGSKKLPNTPC

-678 TYNFSRKEN
+678 TYNFSRKIN
-687 KDIFFFAK
+687 KETFFFAK

-701 KIAQFFAR
+701 KFAQFFAR

-721 VRQSLQEMCA
+721 VRQSIQEMCA

-770 VVPVAITGSESAC
+770 IIPVAIAGSESAC

-796 NVEIMEPMLPAK
+796 DIEVLEPVMPSADQSVESL
-808 DQTAESFR
+808 R
-816 DKIAAMIERHLVDN
+816 DKVAALIEKHLS
-830 VKLTINN
+830 K

>member
-796 NVEIMEPMLPAK
+796 NVEVMEPMLPAK
-808 DQTAESFR
+808 DQTAENFR
-816 DKIAAMIERHLVDN
+816 DKIATLIEKHLVDN
-830 VKLTINN
+830 VQLTINN

>member
-1 MRDIENFCKML
+1 ML
-12 ISKKDKL
+12 ISKKDKF
-19 AITFKDDKY
+19 AITYKDVKY

-35 YSQLYADK
+35 YSQCYANVFALQK
-43 FSLECKPEKILICAQ
+43 SPEKVLICAQ
-58 NSPEWCFAFY
+58 NSPDWCFAFY
-68 GAMRCKSIVVPLDA
+68 GAMRCKAVVVPLDA
-82 QSTKKEIEYVIN
+82 QSTKKEIEYVID

-108 EMFADM
+108 EMFSDIK
-114 NLQNARLMTKDDVV
+114 LQGARLMTKDDVV
-128 LSDDKNIPATDIPL
+128 LSDDKDIPATDIPL
-142 GNLEDVMLINY
+142 RDKDDVMLVNY

-159 NPKGVMLTYKNVMFN
+159 NPKGVMLTFNNVMFN
-174 IDSVSKQVPIFQ
+174 VDSVSKQVPIFQ

-231 LNAGKVSIIIGVPR
+231 LNAGQVSIIIGVPR

-254 MSKINASFVTRLLY
+254 MNKINASAVTRLLY
-268 KITKLIGSDAV
+268 KITKSIGSDKV

-290 FGGHLK
+290 FGGHVK

-305 SVETAT
+305 SKETAE

-336 RPGRRKVGYAGELLP
+336 RPGRRKIGYAGELLP
-351 NIEAKI
+351 NIEVKI

-373 YYKREEETAQIIKDG
+373 YYNRPEETAEIIKDG
-388 WLHTGDMGILDKY
+388 WLHTGDMGVLEDQM
-401 GLKIT
+401 LKIT

-426 EKEFLNESK
+426 EKEFIANST

-441 IFLSGDIL
+441 IFLSGDAL
-449 HAAIRPEMTAVRQSS
+449 HAAIRPEMTAIRQSS
-464 LDDMDA
+464 LDDMNA
-470 LIKSEVERFNAEQP
+470 LIKNEVERFNAEQP
-484 QYKRIKQYH
+484 QYKRIKQFH
-493 IMSEEL
+493 VLSEEL

-515 IDKPKT
+515 VDKPKT
-521 HTEQESL
+521 ETVQESL

-542 EDETKTIANENDHF
+542 EEETKKVANENDHF

-567 VSLLAYIENTFGINM
+567 VSLLAYIENTFGIM
-582 NEEQMENLNT
+582 LNEEQIEDVNT

-598 YIEKNEHTF
+598 YIENHEHTF
-607 NTTNIT
+607 NDNKIT
-613 WKDIL
+613 WKEIL
-618 ATKVDVKLEKPGIT
+618 SARTDVKLEKHGLFH
-632 QWCTYTFT
+632 WLTFT
-640 KILFSICYRFR
+640 FGKILFGICYRF
-651 FKGSKKLPNSPC
+651 KVSGKKNLPNNPC

-678 TYNFSRKEN
+678 TYNFSRKAN
-687 KDIFFFAK
+687 RDIYFFAK

-701 KIAQFFAR
+701 KFARFFAK

-746 RSRDNKMKK
+746 RSRDNRMKN

-770 VVPVAITGSESAC
+770 ILPVAISGSESAC
-783 YGGSIIPKFWKKI
+783 YGDGIVPRFGKKI
-796 NVEIMEPMLPAK
+796 DIDIMEPVMPSEE
-808 DQTAESFR
+808 QSVESLR
-816 DKIAAMIERHLVDN
+816 DKIASMIEKRLS
-830 VKLTINN
+830 

>member
-1 MRDIENFCKML
+1 ML
-12 ISKKDKL
+12 IAKKDKL

-435 YVQEIG
+435 YVHEIG

-651 FKGSKKLPNSPC
+651 FKGNKKLPNSPC

-770 VVPVAITGSESAC
+770 IIPVAIAGSESAC

-796 NVEIMEPMLPAK
+796 DIEVLEPVMPSADQSVESL
-808 DQTAESFR
+808 R
-816 DKIAAMIERHLVDN
+816 DKVAALIEKHLS
-830 VKLTINN
+830 K

>member
-1 MRDIENFCKML
+1 ML
-12 ISKKDKL
+12 ISKKDKF
-19 AITFKDDKY
+19 AITYKDVKY

-35 YSQLYADK
+35 YSQCYANVFASK
-43 FSLECKPEKILICAQ
+43 KSPEKVLICAQ

-68 GAMRCKSIVVPLDA
+68 GAMRCEAIVIPLDA

-94 DCRPDIVFISDDKK
+94 DCRPDIVFVSDDKK
-108 EMFADM
+108 EMFSDLE
-114 NLQNARLMTKDDVV
+114 LQGARLMTKDDVV
-128 LSDDKNIPATDIPL
+128 ISDDENIPATDIPL
-142 GNLEDVMLINY
+142 RGKDDVMLINY

-159 NPKGVMLTYKNVMFN
+159 NPKGVMLTFNNVMFN
-174 IDSVSKQVPIFQ
+174 VDSVSKQVPIFQ
-186 EDSNVMVLLPLH
+186 PDSNVMVLLPLH

-254 MSKINASFVTRLLY
+254 MNKINSSAITRLLY

-279 SRVIFSSVHKK
+279 SRIVFSSVHKK

-351 NIEAKI
+351 NIEVKI
-357 AENGEICVK
+357 AENGEILVK

-373 YYKREEETAQIIKDG
+373 YYNRPEETAQIIENG
-388 WLHTGDMGILDKY
+388 WLHTGDMGLLDKY

-449 HAAIRPEMTAVRQSS
+449 HAAVRPEMTAVRQSS

-470 LIKSEVERFNAEQP
+470 LIKNEVERFNAEQP

-493 IMSEEL
+493 ILSEEL

-528 EGKSEVYKMLKAFV
+528 EGKSEVYKMLKSFV
-542 EDETKTIANENDHF
+542 EDETKMIANENDHF

-582 NEEQMENLNT
+582 NEEEIENLNT

-598 YIEKNEHTF
+598 YIENNEHTF
-607 NTTNIT
+607 NTTTIT

-618 ATKVDVKLEKPGIT
+618 ATKVDVKLEKPGFT

-640 KILFSICYRFR
+640 KILFGICYRFR
-651 FKGSKKLPNSPC
+651 FKGSRKLPNTPC

-678 TYNFSRKEN
+678 TYNFSRKIN
-687 KDIFFFAK
+687 KETFFFAK

-701 KIAQFFAR
+701 KFAQFFAR

-721 VRQSLQEMCA
+721 VRQSIQEMCA

-770 VVPVAITGSESAC
+770 IIPVAIAGSESAC

-796 NVEIMEPMLPAK
+796 DIEVLEPVIPSADQSVESL
-808 DQTAESFR
+808 R
-816 DKIAAMIERHLVDN
+816 DKVAALIEKHLS
-830 VKLTINN
+830 K

>member
-1 MRDIENFCKML
+1 MEE
-12 ISKKDKL
+12 
-19 AITFKDDKY
+19 T
-28 TYEQLLR
+28 
-35 YSQLYADK
+35 
-43 FSLECKPEKILICAQ
+43 KPEKVLLCAQ

-68 GAMRCKSIVVPLDA
+68 GAMRCKSIAVPLDS

-108 EMFADM
+108 EMFADI
-114 NLQNARLMTKDDVV
+114 NLQGARLYTKDDFI
-128 LSDDKNIPATDIPL
+128 LSDDESIPAVDLPL
-142 GNLEDVMLINY
+142 GGKEDTMLINY

-159 NPKGVMLTYKNVMFN
+159 NPKGVMLSFKNVMFN
-174 IDSVSKQVPIFQ
+174 VDAVSKSVPIFQ
-186 EDSNVMVLLPLH
+186 EDSNVMVLLPVH

-204 GSLVA
+204 GSIVA
-209 PLYMGGTLHI
+209 PLYMGGTIHI

-231 LNAGKVSIIIGVPR
+231 LNAGAVSIIIGVPR
-245 LYDMLVKGI
+245 LYDMLVKGV
-254 MSKINASFVTRLLY
+254 MNKINASFVTRLLY
-268 KITKLIGSDAV
+268 KITKFIGSDAV
-279 SRVIFSSVHKK
+279 SRVVFSSVHKK

-305 SVETAT
+305 SIETAT

-351 NIEAKI
+351 NIEVKI
-357 AENGEICVK
+357 AENGEILVK

-373 YYKREEETAQIIKDG
+373 YYNRPEETAQIIENG
-388 WLHTGDMGILDKY
+388 WLHTGDMGLLDKY

-449 HAAIRPEMTAVRQSS
+449 HAAVRPEMTAVRQSS

-470 LIKSEVERFNAEQP
+470 LIKNEVERFNAEQP

-493 IMSEEL
+493 ILSEEL

-528 EGKSEVYKMLKAFV
+528 EGKSEVYKMLKSFV
-542 EDETKTIANENDHF
+542 EDETKMIANENDHF

-582 NEEQMENLNT
+582 NEEQIENLNT

-598 YIEKNEHTF
+598 YIENNEHTF
-607 NTTNIT
+607 NTTTIT

-640 KILFSICYRFR
+640 KILFGICYRFR
-651 FKGSKKLPNSPC
+651 FKGSRKLPNTPC

-678 TYNFSRKEN
+678 TYNFSRKIN
-687 KDIFFFAK
+687 KDTFFFAK
-695 EKHWRT
+695 EKHWRS

-709 KNNIILMDINKN
+709 KNNVILMDINKN

-770 VVPVAITGSESAC
+770 IVPVAIAGSESAC

-796 NVEIMEPMLPAK
+796 DIEVLEPVMPSADQSVESL
-808 DQTAESFR
+808 R
-816 DKIAAMIERHLVDN
+816 DKVAALIEKHLS
-830 VKLTINN
+830 K

>member
-1 MRDIENFCKML
+1 ML
-12 ISKKDKL
+12 ISKKDKF
-19 AITFKDDKY
+19 AITYKDVKY

-35 YSQLYADK
+35 YSQCYANVFASK
-43 FSLECKPEKILICAQ
+43 KSPEKVLICAQ

-68 GAMRCKSIVVPLDA
+68 GAMRCEAIVIPLDA

-94 DCRPDIVFISDDKK
+94 DCRPDIVFVSDDKK
-108 EMFADM
+108 EMFSDLE
-114 NLQNARLMTKDDVV
+114 LQGARLMTKDDVV
-128 LSDDKNIPATDIPL
+128 ISDDENIPATDIPL
-142 GNLEDVMLINY
+142 RGKDDVMLINY

-159 NPKGVMLTYKNVMFN
+159 NPKGVMLTFNNVMFN
-174 IDSVSKQVPIFQ
+174 VDSVSKQVPIFQ
-186 EDSNVMVLLPLH
+186 PDSNVMVLLPLH

-254 MSKINASFVTRLLY
+254 MNKINSSAITRLLY

-279 SRVIFSSVHKK
+279 SRIVFSSVHKK

-351 NIEAKI
+351 NIEVKI
-357 AENGEICVK
+357 AENGEILVK

-373 YYKREEETAQIIKDG
+373 YYNRPEETAQIIENG
-388 WLHTGDMGILDKY
+388 WLHTGDMGLLDKY

-449 HAAIRPEMTAVRQSS
+449 HAAVRPEMTAVRQSS

-470 LIKSEVERFNAEQP
+470 LIKNEVERFNAEQP

-493 IMSEEL
+493 ILSEEL

-528 EGKSEVYKMLKAFV
+528 EGKSEVYKMLKSFV
-542 EDETKTIANENDHF
+542 EDETKMIANENDHF

-582 NEEQMENLNT
+582 NEEQIENLNT

-598 YIEKNEHTF
+598 YIENNEHTF
-607 NTTNIT
+607 NTTTIT

-618 ATKVDVKLEKPGIT
+618 ATKVDVKLEKPGFT

-640 KILFSICYRFR
+640 KILFGICYRFR
-651 FKGSKKLPNSPC
+651 FKGSRKLPNTPC

-678 TYNFSRKEN
+678 TYNFSRKIN
-687 KDIFFFAK
+687 KETFFFAK

-701 KIAQFFAR
+701 KFAQFFAR

-721 VRQSLQEMCA
+721 VRQSIQEMCA

-770 VVPVAITGSESAC
+770 IVPVAIAGSESAC

-796 NVEIMEPMLPAK
+796 DIEVLEPVMPSADQSVESL
-808 DQTAESFR
+808 R
-816 DKIAAMIERHLVDN
+816 DKVAALIEKHLS
-830 VKLTINN
+830 K

>member
-1 MRDIENFCKML
+1 ML

-19 AITFKDDKY
+19 ALTFKDVKY

-43 FSLECKPEKILICAQ
+43 FSLESQPEKILICAQ

-68 GAMRCKSIVVPLDA
+68 GAMRCKSIVVPLDS

-108 EMFADM
+108 EMFTDI
-114 NLQNARLMTKDDVV
+114 NLQGARLMTKDDVV

-142 GNLEDVMLINY
+142 GNLEDTMLINY

-159 NPKGVMLTYKNVMFN
+159 SPKGVMLSYKNVMFN
-174 IDSVSKQVPIFQ
+174 IDAVSKQVPIFQ

-254 MSKINASFVTRLLY
+254 MSKINASFVTRFLY
-268 KITKLIGSDAV
+268 KITKLIGSDKV

-290 FGGHLK
+290 FGGNLK

-305 SVETAT
+305 SIETAT

-388 WLHTGDMGILDKY
+388 WLHTGDMGVLDKY

-470 LIKSEVERFNAEQP
+470 LIKNEVERFNAEQP

-521 HTEQESL
+521 HAEQESL

-542 EDETKTIANENDHF
+542 EDETKMIANENDHF

-567 VSLLAYIENTFGINM
+567 VSLLAYIENTFGINL

-598 YIEKNEHTF
+598 YIENNEHTF
-607 NTTNIT
+607 NTTTIT

-618 ATKVDVKLEKPGIT
+618 ATKVDVKLEKPGFT
-632 QWCTYTFT
+632 QWFTYTFT

-651 FKGSKKLPNSPC
+651 FKGNKKLPKTPC
-663 IIVANHRCAIDGFLI
+663 IIVANHRSAIDGFLI

-695 EKHWRT
+695 EKHWRS

-783 YGGSIIPKFWKKI
+783 YGGSIIPKFRKRI
-796 NVEIMEPMLPAK
+796 NVEVMEPMLPAK

-816 DKIAAMIERHLVDN
+816 DKIAALIQ
-830 VKLTINN
+830 KKIQ